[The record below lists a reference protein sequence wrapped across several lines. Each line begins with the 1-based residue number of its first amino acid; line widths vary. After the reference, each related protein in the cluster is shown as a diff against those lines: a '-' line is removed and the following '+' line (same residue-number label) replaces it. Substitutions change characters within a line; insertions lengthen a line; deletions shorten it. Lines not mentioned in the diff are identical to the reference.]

1 MPLQTETSLNSME
14 LEIRKATIADAQQ
27 VHSLYSSRIGA
38 KGCTWDEEYPTL
50 ELVQRDIQ
58 RNALYAVYH
67 GDRIAAA
74 AVCAEDRDLRR
85 FDLWSGEI
93 KNPCELERV
102 GILEEYQGMSLASRL
117 LRHIEAD
124 MISQGYDGILLLVDP
139 ENDRARALYEHLG
152 FSHKGEREGWEHVWS
167 CYEKQLTVDNVQ

>member
-1 MPLQTETSLNSME
+1 MDF
-14 LEIRKATIADAQQ
+14 EIRKAALQDAEQI
-27 VHSLYSSRIGA
+27 HALYSSRIGT

-50 ELVQRDIQ
+50 ELVQQDIQ
-58 RNALYAVYH
+58 RSALYAVYH
-67 GDRIAAA
+67 GDKAAAA
-74 AVCAEDRDLRR
+74 AVCGEDRDLRR

-152 FSHKGEREGWEHVWS
+152 FSRRGERFGWDNLWS
-167 CYEKQLTVDNVQ
+167 CYEKQLTVDSAQ

>member
-1 MPLQTETSLNSME
+1 MDF
-14 LEIRKATIADAQQ
+14 EIRKAAIADAEQ
-27 VHSLYSSRIGA
+27 VFALYTSRRGT

-50 ELVQRDIQ
+50 ELVNQDIQ
-58 RNALYAVYH
+58 RSALYAVYDD
-67 GDRIAAA
+67 DRIAAA
-74 AVCAEDRDLRR
+74 AVCGEDRDLRR

-117 LRHIEAD
+117 LRYIETD

-139 ENDRARALYEHLG
+139 ENERARALYEHLG
-152 FSHKGEREGWEHVWS
+152 FSHKGERKGWEHIWS
-167 CYEKQLTVDNVQ
+167 CYEKRI